1 MSWTSEPWQQ
11 WEDHP
16 DIFAGAI
23 THNDPFRLSGGER
36 VAEFATDDDGC
47 DRGVANAARAV
58 ACVNACVGI
67 ADPAQYL
74 ATLRA
79 RVAELEGKSER
90 EHSSR
95 VFYQDLVY
103 KACNVVDEALGRCVG
118 NGTRTSDVG
127 MPDGVREMASRLYAK
142 LAWRYAHDCAR
153 KYVVACDV
161 YRGALPASDGGR
173 GPSPSDLASLWQKW
187 DEARKDAEH
196 ADELAKK
203 DALAGKESQK

>member
-1 MSWTSEPWQQ
+1 MESNLFTPPPVPEKLPKTVL
-11 WEDHP
+11 EA
-16 DIFAGAI
+16 FNAGQRSVL
-23 THNDPFRLSGGER
+23 D
-36 VAEFATDDDGC
+36 
-47 DRGVANAARAV
+47 AR
-58 ACVNACVGI
+58 NI
-67 ADPAQYL
+67 AL
-74 ATLRA
+74 EEVATLRA

-203 DALAGKESQK
+203 DALAGKDGAK